1 MDFTPFY
8 YPSFVSFSVFECA
21 GSLGLLLGKARDEKG
36 SKVIGGAQS
45 FSLYCGGDTGIESV
59 RFWGRATALLA

>member
-1 MDFTPFY
+1 
-8 YPSFVSFSVFECA
+8 
-21 GSLGLLLGKARDEKG
+21 
-36 SKVIGGAQS
+36 VIGGAQS